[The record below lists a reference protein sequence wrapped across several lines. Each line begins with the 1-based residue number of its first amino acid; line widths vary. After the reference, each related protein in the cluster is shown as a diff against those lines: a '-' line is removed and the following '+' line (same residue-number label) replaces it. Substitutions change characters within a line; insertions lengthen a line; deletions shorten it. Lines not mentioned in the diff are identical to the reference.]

1 MSRES
6 EKLWEAIGQA
16 ADGQIEEAQSER
28 RRFPRRA
35 AGLAAVFALAVALTV
50 FLAGRGGNAYAVVE
64 ASYPKRETGSRL
76 AIPHSDELTAFVRA
90 AVPRLLE
97 GEAGENRACSPLNI
111 YLALSMLAETTGG
124 ESRSQILSLLG
135 AEDLET
141 QRELAR
147 TLWEQSYYEGE
158 DGACRLASSLWL
170 SDSVDY
176 DKGTL
181 RTLAEDYSAS
191 TYRGTMGSEGYD
203 RVLQEW
209 LDEQTGGLLREQ
221 AESVHLQPFTAMA
234 LATTIY
240 FKGNWSAPY
249 REARTETG
257 KFTGPSGVVECSM
270 MHGGWVGDLLSGAGF
285 TAVDQRF
292 TNGRS
297 MLFILPEEGTSPE
310 ALLREDGFLEFL
322 TADHRNWEDREQVIL
337 EVTLPKFDVVT
348 QLDLI
353 PILEDLGVTDA
364 MDPEKADFS
373 PMLKS
378 GSAAV
383 SSAEHAARVK
393 VDEEGC
399 EAAAFTIIAAA
410 GAALEPPREVEF
422 KLDRPFLFVL
432 LGRDDQPLFVG
443 IVNDPTA

>member
-35 AGLAAVFALAVALTV
+35 AGLAAVIALAVALTV
-50 FLAGRGGNAYAVVE
+50 FFAGRGGNAYAVVE

-234 LATTIY
+234 LATSVY
-240 FKGNWSAPY
+240 FKGKAPWN
-249 REARTETG
+249 AR
-257 KFTGPSGVVECSM
+257 
-270 MHGGWVGDLLSGAGF
+270 
-285 TAVDQRF
+285 
-292 TNGRS
+292 
-297 MLFILPEEGTSPE
+297 
-310 ALLREDGFLEFL
+310 
-322 TADHRNWEDREQVIL
+322 
-337 EVTLPKFDVVT
+337 
-348 QLDLI
+348 
-353 PILEDLGVTDA
+353 
-364 MDPEKADFS
+364 
-373 PMLKS
+373 
-378 GSAAV
+378 
-383 SSAEHAARVK
+383 
-393 VDEEGC
+393 
-399 EAAAFTIIAAA
+399 
-410 GAALEPPREVEF
+410 
-422 KLDRPFLFVL
+422 
-432 LGRDDQPLFVG
+432 
-443 IVNDPTA
+443 